1 MAWLPAALRPFVALV
16 AVSLISLPAS
26 AAPRVAALIPQ
37 IRPNSTPELQNRF
50 HEAITRGLQG
60 PDADVTPAAEV
71 RMRFGVSDELL
82 NCASPGICS
91 ARAATALKADRT
103 VAGEISNFGKDY
115 TIRLVMMDA
124 AGREVA
130 RT

>member
-60 PDADVTPAAEV
+60 PDADVVPAAEV

-82 NCASPGICS
+82 NCAGPGICA
-91 ARAATALKADRT
+91 ARASTSLRTDRV
-103 VAGEISNFGKDY
+103 VAGEVSNFGKDY
-115 TIRLVMMDA
+115 AIRLVMIDA
-124 AGREVA
+124 CLLY
-130 RT
+130 TS

>member
-1 MAWLPAALRPFVALV
+1 MAWFSRALRPFAALV

-37 IRPNSTPELQNRF
+37 IRPNATPELQNRF

-60 PDADVTPAAEV
+60 PDSEVTTAAEV

-82 NCASPGICS
+82 NCSAPGICA
-91 ARAATALKADRT
+91 ARAATALRADGI
-103 VAGEISNFGKDY
+103 VAG
-115 TIRLVMMDA
+115 
-124 AGREVA
+124 
-130 RT
+130 